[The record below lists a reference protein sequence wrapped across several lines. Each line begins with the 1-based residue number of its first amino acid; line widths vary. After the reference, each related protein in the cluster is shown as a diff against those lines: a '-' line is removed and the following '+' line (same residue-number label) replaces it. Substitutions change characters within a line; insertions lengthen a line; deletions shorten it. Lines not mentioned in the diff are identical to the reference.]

1 MKAVLAAGVL
11 GAVTVVSAAQEQR
24 PTFRAATDVLVVETQ
39 VVDSEGRPLLTLGP
53 DAFEVTVGGKRRT
66 VVSADL
72 VRYAPGEGPASTVAT
87 PASAPRPGVPLPE
100 AGRLFIIA
108 VDEHSFTDKNLLPM
122 MEQAR
127 RFLDKLQPQDHVA
140 VFGFPTSRTFVQPT
154 RDRAVVKAA
163 LGPALG
169 VRTPPDSSYNLSPS
183 EIIDLSAG
191 DKEVHSRVI
200 ERECSEQRICPA
212 AILMEAKFLGSYLE
226 AQTRQS
232 MNGLKALFGSL
243 APIPGRK
250 TIVLL
255 SGGLLSSDRIGGHPD
270 VSTPTRDA
278 GKYAADANASLYVIH
293 SDSHFADMMSVSKG
307 RGARA
312 PNIRDTAQM
321 AEGLDYVAGSANGH
335 LINVSAGTAEYAFDR
350 VLRET
355 QAFYILGVATEP
367 ADRDGKV
374 HFIDV
379 KVKQSKGVKVRHRTS
394 MVIK

>member
-1 MKAVLAAGVL
+1 
-11 GAVTVVSAAQEQR
+11 
-24 PTFRAATDVLVVETQ
+24 
-39 VVDSEGRPLLTLGP
+39 
-53 DAFEVTVGGKRRT
+53 
-66 VVSADL
+66 
-72 VRYAPGEGPASTVAT
+72 
-87 PASAPRPGVPLPE
+87 
-100 AGRLFIIA
+100 
-108 VDEHSFTDKNLLPM
+108 
-122 MEQAR
+122 
-127 RFLDKLQPQDHVA
+127 
-140 VFGFPTSRTFVQPT
+140 VQPT
-154 RDRAVVKAA
+154 RDRAKVQAV

-169 VRTPPDSSYNLSPS
+169 VRTPPESSYNLSPS
-183 EIIDLSAG
+183 EIIDLSVG
-191 DKEVHSRVI
+191 DKDVHARVV
-200 ERECSEQRICPA
+200 ERECTEQKICPG

-226 AQTRQS
+226 AQARQS

-250 TIVLL
+250 TVVLL
-255 SGGLLSSDRIGGHPD
+255 SGGLLSSDRVGGRPD
-270 VSTPTRDA
+270 VSNPTRDA
-278 GKYAADANASLYVIH
+278 GKHAADANASLYIIH
-293 SDSHFADMMSVSKG
+293 ADSHFDDMMSATKG

-374 HFIDV
+374 HFISV
-379 KVKQSKGVKVRHRTS
+379 KVKEPKGAKVRHRTS